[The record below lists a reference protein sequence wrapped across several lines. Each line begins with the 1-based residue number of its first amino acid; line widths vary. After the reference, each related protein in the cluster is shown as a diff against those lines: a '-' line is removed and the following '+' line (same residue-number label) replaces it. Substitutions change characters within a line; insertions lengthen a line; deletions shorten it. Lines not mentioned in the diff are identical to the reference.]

1 MGHWP
6 IYDDRY
12 AAAYER
18 LYIHPWKRKHE
29 RNAANLFRLIES
41 LRRAGR
47 AVRWLDLACGPAWH
61 FRRFPRLTWRVGLDA
76 SSAQLVRARQ
86 ADPAAG
92 FVRADMAGPV
102 FAPRSFDL
110 ITSFWAG
117 YCYLDS
123 FPCIARWLDN
133 IVTWLRPGGAT
144 YLEILLPEDVAAFNH
159 SRYAA
164 ATGFR
169 VWPRSPDWVR
179 WGYRDSGGEHR
190 MTSPPLGFFTAPLAI
205 AFDELEAEHDGAFMV
220 HVIGRGRRERP
231 L

>member
-1 MGHWP
+1 VGRRP
-6 IYDDRY
+6 IYDERY

-18 LYIHPWKRKHE
+18 LYIRPWRRKHE

-41 LRRAGR
+41 LRRTR
-47 AVRWLDLACGPAWH
+47 PAVRWLDLACGPAWH
-61 FRRFPRLTWRVGLDA
+61 FARFPAGTWRVGLDA
-76 SSAQLVRARQ
+76 SPAQLARARQ
-86 ADPAAG
+86 AVPAAH
-92 FVRADMAGPV
+92 FVCADMVSPV

-110 ITSFWAG
+110 ITGFWAG

-123 FPCIARWLDN
+123 FGRIAQWLDN
-133 IVTWLRPGGAT
+133 IVAWLCPGGAA
-144 YLEILLPEDVAAFNH
+144 YLEILLPEDVAAFND

-179 WGYRDSGGEHR
+179 WVYRDSGGDHR
-190 MTSPPLGFFTAPLAI
+190 MTSPPLGFFTAPLAG

-220 HVIGRGRRERP
+220 HVIGLGRRDP
-231 L
+231 V